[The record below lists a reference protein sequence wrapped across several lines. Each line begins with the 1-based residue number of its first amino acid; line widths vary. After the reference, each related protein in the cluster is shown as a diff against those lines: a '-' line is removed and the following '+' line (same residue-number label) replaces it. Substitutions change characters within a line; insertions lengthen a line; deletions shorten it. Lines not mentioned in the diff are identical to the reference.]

1 MFTLIQNRTSFSANC
16 KDIPLQLC
24 IANSDVIAESGDR
37 LCTKSLKI
45 GERDAYLLIGGVV
58 DKQNTL
64 SVILDKEAAE
74 VAVIACESAV
84 FSPGNRGIFVTDRDE
99 CGVVI
104 QEAVLTFKL
113 ILFFSSCEAM

>member
-1 MFTLIQNRTSFSANC
+1 MFTLIQNCAGFSTDC
-16 KDIPLQLC
+16 KGVPLQLC
-24 IANSDVIAESGDR
+24 SANSDVIAESGDR

-45 GERDAYLLIGGVV
+45 RERDAYLLIGGVV
-58 DKQNTL
+58 DKQNTF

-104 QEAVLTFKL
+104 QEAILTL
-113 ILFFSSCEAM
+113 